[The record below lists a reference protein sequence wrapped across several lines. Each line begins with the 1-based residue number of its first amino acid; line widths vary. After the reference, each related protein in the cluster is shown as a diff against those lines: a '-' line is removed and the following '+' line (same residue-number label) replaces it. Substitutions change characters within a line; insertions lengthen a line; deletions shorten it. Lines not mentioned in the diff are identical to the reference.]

1 MPSIRHTG
9 DPEIDSLNSDIARE
23 IAVRNALEEPAEHH
37 DHDQDEDKHG
47 FAWQDLA
54 RIILVALAAV
64 AVWFRVW
71 EPLGH
76 FSIIGIAA
84 TLIGGYPIF
93 KEAVENI
100 FEGRMTMEL
109 SMTIALVAALVVG
122 EFFTALVIA
131 LFVLAAE
138 VLEGLTVGRGRRAIE
153 ELVNLLPRSG
163 TVRRDGKVSE
173 LPITEIRIGD
183 RLLINPGSRIPADGT
198 VLEGHSFVD
207 QASITGESM
216 PIEKTPG
223 TPVFAGTINQSGALE
238 IRADRLGH
246 DTTFG
251 KIIEAVERAERSRAP
266 IQRTAD
272 RLAGFLVYFALGAAA
287 LTFLIT
293 HNARSTI
300 SVIIVA
306 GACGIAAGTPL
317 AVLGAIGRA
326 AREGSII
333 KGGLF
338 LELLSQVDTVI
349 FDKTGTLT
357 FGQPEVIEVLPAE
370 GISKQAVLETA
381 ALAEARSE
389 HPLAKAVMR
398 KASEQSI
405 AVKDAGEFRYTPGK
419 GISSVVDSDPIA
431 VGNRLLMEELGIQTP
446 GGKHHEGATEV
457 LVARRG
463 AFLGTILIADNLR
476 PEAALAVRDLQQMG
490 LKIVLLTGDSQ
501 SVAQTVARSLGVASV
516 YPELL
521 PEQKLEK
528 VTEMVDA
535 GRKVVMVETASTM
548 RRRSQRQPSV
558 WRWVPEPTSRARA
571 PISC

>member
-1 MPSIRHTG
+1 MSSIPDSRKA
-9 DPEIDSLNSDIARE
+9 PVDSLRADVTAEAAGRDTHEDPNQLLHG
-23 IAVRNALEEPAEHH
+23 LE
-37 DHDQDEDKHG
+37 
-47 FAWQDLA
+47 WQDLA
-54 RIILVALAAV
+54 RIIFVALAAT

-71 EPLGH
+71 EPMGH

-122 EFFTALVIA
+122 EFLTALVIA

-163 TVRRDGKVSE
+163 TVRRDGNFSD

-198 VLEGHSFVD
+198 VLDGHSFVD
-207 QASITGESM
+207 QASITGESI
-216 PIEKTPG
+216 PVEKTPG
-223 TPVFAGTINQSGALE
+223 TLVYAGTINQSGALE

-272 RLAGFLVYFALGAAA
+272 RLAGYLVYFALGAAA
-287 LTFLIT
+287 LTSLVT

-306 GACGIAAGTPL
+306 GACGVAAGTPL
-317 AVLGAIGRA
+317 AILGAIGRA

-338 LELLSQVDTVI
+338 LELLAQVDTVI

-357 FGQPEVIEVLPAE
+357 FGRPEVMEVVSAD
-370 GISKQAVLETA
+370 GVGKQAVLETA
-381 ALAEARSE
+381 ATAEWRSE
-389 HPLAKAVMR
+389 HPLAKAVVR
-398 KASEQSI
+398 KAVEQSI

-419 GISSVVDSDPIA
+419 GISSIVDGDSIA
-431 VGNRLLMEELGIQTP
+431 VGNHLLMHELGIQIP
-446 GGKHHEGATEV
+446 VRNYDEGATEV

-463 AFLGTILIADNLR
+463 TFLGTILIADNLR
-476 PEAALAVRDLQQMG
+476 NEAITAVQDLKHMG
-490 LKIVLLTGDSQ
+490 LRILLLTGDSK
-501 SVAQTVARSLGVASV
+501 SVADSVAKALGVNGV

-521 PEQKLEK
+521 PEQKLQK
-528 VTEMVDA
+528 VAELIDG
-535 GRKVVMVETASTM
+535 GRKVAMLGDGINDAPRSP
-548 RRRSQRQPSV
+548 RRLPV
-558 WRWVPEPTSRARA
+558 WPWDRGQMPRGRAQ
-571 PISC
+571 ISC